1 MEDNGITLGEIFR
14 LIFRRIW
21 WVVGVTLAFLV
32 IAALLVQFWYNP
44 KDRQYSCTYTVTF
57 PGSEQGVYPDGSAI
71 KYQESVSPESLKAV
85 RDESYVDE
93 SLRTGEFKD
102 IDVEAMSANGGIA
115 ISYTAPVV
123 EDSVITEPSVCTLT
137 ADASYFSSQEQASR
151 FLAEVAGYPVRK
163 AQQTSANTSRD
174 KYLTMADS
182 ANSYEDKLEY
192 LLGQRRYLTLLYY
205 DLGKTYG
212 QSYSPVEGET
222 VGNLREEVEA
232 VLGKS
237 EQERIENIISGNNL
251 IIDTEG
257 YLATADAEKAALNS
271 EIALNEAII
280 TALQEKIDELQN
292 AESGL
297 GLDMRQIEAYHS
309 QIAKYVVK
317 NAELQVKVATIE
329 KTVAAI
335 ADYDNPETETGK
347 IKQALDAEFADVRAQ
362 LAALTDKADSVL
374 DSVYASGANV
384 QMSGGVELSGGI
396 NVVIAAVAG
405 AIGGFIIVSVVI
417 LILDI
422 PAYRRKKQEQ
432 LAQEAAAEGTD
443 SKD

>member
-1 MEDNGITLGEIFR
+1 
-14 LIFRRIW
+14 
-21 WVVGVTLAFLV
+21 
-32 IAALLVQFWYNP
+32 
-44 KDRQYSCTYTVTF
+44 
-57 PGSEQGVYPDGSAI
+57 
-71 KYQESVSPESLKAV
+71 
-85 RDESYVDE
+85 
-93 SLRTGEFKD
+93 
-102 IDVEAMSANGGIA
+102 MS
-115 ISYTAPVV
+115 
-123 EDSVITEPSVCTLT
+123 
-137 ADASYFSSQEQASR
+137 
-151 FLAEVAGYPVRK
+151 
-163 AQQTSANTSRD
+163 
-174 KYLTMADS
+174 
-182 ANSYEDKLEY
+182 
-192 LLGQRRYLTLLYY
+192 
-205 DLGKTYG
+205 
-212 QSYSPVEGET
+212 
-222 VGNLREEVEA
+222 
-232 VLGKS
+232 
-237 EQERIENIISGNNL
+237 
-251 IIDTEG
+251 
-257 YLATADAEKAALNS
+257 
-271 EIALNEAII
+271 
-280 TALQEKIDELQN
+280 
-292 AESGL
+292 
-297 GLDMRQIEAYHS
+297 QIEAYHS